1 MGIEVGK
8 TVVGDKILEVPGGSN
23 SRHDDQTARFLRGIE
38 VHAPGTIMLPALV
51 VVHKP

>member
-8 TVVGDKILEVPGGSN
+8 TVVGDKILEVPGGSK
-23 SRHDDQTARFLRGIE
+23 SRHDQTARFLCGIE
-38 VHAPGTIMLPALV
+38 VHAPGTIMLPALM